1 MPLVTSPV
9 AIFLTV
15 LLIILLAPLLLNKLK
30 IPHIIGL
37 IAGGVI
43 VGPHGLN
50 LLARDAGFEV
60 FGQVGILYLMFLAGI
75 EIDMYHLKK
84 NLAKGLMFGAM
95 TFLIPLVAGAFA
107 VSLLLKLD
115 TLTAVL
121 MASMFAAHTLIGYP
135 IISRF
140 GLTKTPAVIIA
151 VAGTILTVLGSLIVL
166 AGVIDIFDH
175 GSFSWLMTLRLIGYL
190 IIFCVAISIIYPKLT
205 RYFFKHYHDDVT
217 RFIYVLSMMFIA
229 AQGALM
235 SGIEAVFGA
244 FFAGLTLNRYIP
256 TRSSLMGKIEFAGNA
271 IFIPYFLIGVGMLIN
286 MESIA
291 AGGYTLYIAGVMCA
305 VAMVTKW
312 LAAYAA
318 QRAFKL
324 KPLDR
329 SVMYQLSN
337 AHTAVALA
345 VVMIGLK
352 TGLFGEEI
360 LNATVIMILVTCTV
374 SSLGTGR
381 AARRLVLRKATENP
395 VETDK
400 QNHDSTHTLIS
411 VGSPENA
418 KALVDL
424 AVLMRNEGPSSGK
437 LYALHVRN
445 DNSPSSRAI
454 GRNSLDVAENA
465 GAATDT
471 RVIPIERYDYNF
483 VTGVLN
489 TMAERD
495 IANLFI
501 GLHSRQG
508 IIDSFFGSK
517 IEQLL
522 HTTNR
527 MVVISRCFIPVNTV
541 TRIVVSVPDK
551 AEFETG
557 FVRWLCAVGN
567 LTRQIGC
574 RVIFCASEAT
584 GHAIRSVLIHNR
596 YGISYEFRQ
605 AGRWDDFIML
615 ADKIL
620 PDDLFIIVG
629 SRRQSVS
636 FEADMDELP
645 EFLQKY
651 FGGNNL
657 MVLYPEQFGAEPVI
671 PTMAETMTTDMRSTP
686 SPLWTLIRRAV
697 KALTP
702 RQSSTPR
709 IDL

>member
-15 LLIILLAPLLLNKLK
+15 VLIILLAPLLLNRFK

-84 NLAKGLMFGAM
+84 NLNKGMAFGAL
-95 TFLIPLVAGAFA
+95 TFFIPLLAGAFA
-107 VSLLLKLD
+107 VSLLLSLD
-115 TLTAVL
+115 TLTAIL

-151 VAGTILTVLGSLIVL
+151 VAGTIITVLGSLIVL
-166 AGVIDIFDH
+166 AGVVDIVDN
-175 GSFSWLMTLRLIGYL
+175 GEFSWLMTLRLLGYL
-190 IIFCVAISIIYPKLT
+190 IAFCVVTAVLYPRLT
-205 RYFFKHYHDDVT
+205 RYFFKRYHDDVT
-217 RFIYVLSMMFIA
+217 RFIYVLAMMFIA
-229 AQGALM
+229 AQGALAA
-235 SGIEAVFGA
+235 GIEAVFGA

-286 MESIA
+286 VGSIA
-291 AGGYTLYIAGVMCA
+291 AGSHTLYIAAVMCG
-305 VAMVTKW
+305 VAMLTKW
-312 LAAYAA
+312 IAAYAA
-318 QRAFKL
+318 QRIFRLTA
-324 KPLDR
+324 LDR

-345 VVMIGLK
+345 VVMVGLK

-360 LNATVIMILVTCTV
+360 LNATVLMILVTCTV

-381 AARRLVLRKATENP
+381 AARGLVQRKAAETP
-395 VETDK
+395 VESDTR
-400 QNHDSTHTLIS
+400 HHASSHTLIS

-424 AVLMRNEGPSSGK
+424 AVLMRNEGPRSGK

-445 DNSPSSRAI
+445 DNTPSSRAI
-454 GRNSLDVAENA
+454 GRNSLDVAEQA

-483 VTGVLN
+483 VTGLLN
-489 TMAERD
+489 TMEERD
-495 IANLFI
+495 ISNLFI
-501 GLHSRQG
+501 GLHRRQG
-508 IIDSFFGSK
+508 VIDTFFGSK

-522 HTTNR
+522 RTSNR
-527 MVVISRCFIPVNTV
+527 MVVISRCFIPINTV

-557 FVRWLCAVGN
+557 FVSWVCAIGN

-574 RVIFCASEAT
+574 RVIFCASDAT
-584 GHAIRSVLIHNR
+584 GVAIRSVLAHNR
-596 YGISYEFRQ
+596 YGINREFRQ
-605 AGRWDDFIML
+605 AGRWDDFVML
-615 ADKIL
+615 ANKIQ

-629 SRRQSVS
+629 SRRSAVS
-636 FEADMDELP
+636 FEADMDQLP
-645 EFLQKY
+645 EFLHKY
-651 FGGNNL
+651 FAGNNL
-657 MVLYPEQFGAEPVI
+657 IVLYPEQFGADPVI
-671 PTMAETMTTDMRSTP
+671 PTMAETMTTDMRSDP
-686 SPLWTLIRRAV
+686 SPLWTLVRRAV
-697 KALTP
+697 RALTP
-702 RQSSTPR
+702 RHSSTPR